1 MIIYAECLD
10 ELGCLIDSYGIGV
23 CQPSP
28 AVALKQIAQQ
38 IGDRDN
44 SVRSAALNTIVI
56 AYSLIGEAVYKHIGT
71 VDVYVFFNSCFNSYC
86 FIYLFFWN
94 SA

>member
-1 MIIYAECLD
+1 VCILHCHVECLD
-10 ELGCLIDSYGIGV
+10 ELGCLIDSYGVTV

-44 SVRSAALNTIVI
+44 SVRSAALNTIVVV
-56 AYSLIGEAVYKHIGT
+56 YSLLGEAVYKHIGS
-71 VDVYVFFNSCFNSYC
+71 VRPIFPFLISCVSSKLY
-86 FIYLFFWN
+86 
-94 SA
+94 

>member
-1 MIIYAECLD
+1 MVSAVSECLE
-10 ELGCLIDSYGIGV
+10 ELGLLMDSYGLQV

-56 AYSLIGEAVYKHIGT
+56 AYSFLGEALYKHIGSVCSMLLT
-71 VDVYVFFNSCFNSYC
+71 CFF
-86 FIYLFFWN
+86 LLLLGVH
-94 SA
+94 